1 MKRLTGIDELGYY
14 MPLDVTLNCLKHRGE
29 CVDRLG
35 AYEDTGLSPG
45 EIVRMGMMFEDS
57 KRYSGRLEMKLK
69 SYLDIGLKPA
79 ELTALKLASMGK
91 CVAEIKEFDG
101 ISIDRLRELAK
112 ADNDERLVLL
122 PCKPLDTVYSLFC
135 GEIVEK
141 RIGAITIN
149 GYTNPRIWVELY
161 CDFLATQTERWDLA
175 VGKEFFL
182 TRGEAEAALKG
193 DAE

>member
-1 MKRLTGIDELGYY
+1 MDRLTEKAWANLDPWECCGQDGY
-14 MPLDVTLNCLKHRGE
+14 CLRPSNKPGGCRQG
-29 CVDRLG
+29 CIVPKLYVRL
-35 AYEDTGLSPG
+35 AKYE
-45 EIVRMGMMFEDS
+45 
-57 KRYSGRLEMKLK
+57 
-69 SYLDIGLKPA
+69 DIGLTPEGVSA
-79 ELTALKLASMGK
+79 IKLALMGK
-91 CVAEIKEFDG
+91 SIAEIKEFDG

-112 ADNDERLVLL
+112 ADRDGRLALL

-161 CDFLATQTERWDLA
+161 CDFLATQTKRWDLA

-182 TRGEAEAALKG
+182 TREEAEAALKG
-193 DAE
+193 DAK

>member
-14 MPLDVTLNCLKHRGE
+14 FPLDITLNCLKHRGE
-29 CVDRLG
+29 CVDHLG
-35 AYEDTGLSPG
+35 AYEDTGLT
-45 EIVRMGMMFEDS
+45 
-57 KRYSGRLEMKLK
+57 LERCM
-69 SYLDIGLKPA
+69 
-79 ELTALKLASMGK
+79 
-91 CVAEIKEFDG
+91 
-101 ISIDRLRELAK
+101 ELAK
-112 ADNDERLVLL
+112 ADKDGRLVVL

-161 CDFLATQTERWDLA
+161 CDFLATQTKRWDLA
-175 VGKEFFL
+175 VGKEFYL
-182 TRGEAEAALKG
+182 TREDAEAALKG

>member
-1 MKRLTGIDELGYY
+1 MNRLTGIDELGYY
-14 MPLDVTLNCLKHRGE
+14 VPLDATLNCLKHRGE

-35 AYEDTGLSPG
+35 AYEDTGLTPKAIIDLMDSLG
-45 EIVRMGMMFEDS
+45 RADEVKLLDRMIAYID
-57 KRYSGRLEMKLK
+57 
-69 SYLDIGLKPA
+69 A
-79 ELTALKLASMGK
+79 EK
-91 CVAEIKEFDG
+91 DG
-101 ISIDRLRELAK
+101 
-112 ADNDERLVLL
+112 RLVLH

-182 TRGEAEAALKG
+182 TREEAEAALKG

>member
-1 MKRLTGIDELGYY
+1 MERLTGKDELGYY

-112 ADNDERLVLL
+112 ADNDGRLVVL
-122 PCKPLDTVYSLFC
+122 PCKVGDTVYFAAWF
-135 GEIVEK
+135 GTDPHIVK
-141 RIGAITIN
+141 RVIEPYF
-149 GYTNPRIWVELY
+149 YTNDARGHESTA
-161 CDFLATQTERWDLA
+161 DFSLRDF
-175 VGKEFFL
+175 GKTVFL
-182 TRGEAEAALKG
+182 SREEAEQALKEAKKDG
-193 DAE
+193 